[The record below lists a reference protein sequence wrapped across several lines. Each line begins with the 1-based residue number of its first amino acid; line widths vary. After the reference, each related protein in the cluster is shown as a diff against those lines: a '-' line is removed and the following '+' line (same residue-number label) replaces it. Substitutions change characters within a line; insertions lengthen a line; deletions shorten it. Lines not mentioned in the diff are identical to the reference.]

1 MGHTG
6 HGSGTS
12 RATTSAAI
20 ATLRDMML
28 RRALVPTVLAA
39 LLLAGC
45 GESAEKLSP
54 REAVREAAKTTAS
67 LKEGSFKLSVV
78 GSEEGL
84 NAVFNEGAPLTA
96 EDREGLDVVRN
107 GHVVFSTGNN
117 KFGLDV
123 KAGDL
128 DHAFELRY
136 VDGKLYARADVAG
149 LGKLFGAT
157 PEEVNQTV
165 QAASSQPG
173 FEFIA
178 AAAAGKWLQ
187 ADFTALK
194 GTFEDLVKGL
204 EKSTGGSLPGPS
216 GTQPTGNETTALTDA
231 IDKVFNEN
239 VVVEKLESDGVGDHY
254 VAKVTSLRTF
264 YGQLLPTLQ
273 QYMDRIPNADRFPAA
288 NLIPDKPGSLDVW
301 VKDGRVS
308 RVELDMA
315 QFSEPKANAG
325 RVAIRLD
332 IDRDAPTLAAPPDA
346 VTVDLAGIIQQFV
359 GRFGQF
365 FEGFGAGLSSYD

>member
-1 MGHTG
+1 
-6 HGSGTS
+6 
-12 RATTSAAI
+12 
-20 ATLRDMML
+20 ML

-54 REAVREAAKTTAS
+54 QEAVREAAKTTAG

-78 GSEEGL
+78 GSEEGI
-84 NAVFNEGAPLTA
+84 NAAFNEGAPLT
-96 EDREGLDVVRN
+96 EDDRQGLDLLRN
-107 GHVVFSTGNN
+107 GHIIFSTGSN

-149 LGKLFGAT
+149 LGKLFDAT
-157 PEEVNQTV
+157 PDEINRTV
-165 QAASSQPG
+165 QAISSQPG

-194 GTFEDLVKGL
+194 GTFEDLMKGL
-204 EKSTGGSLPGPS
+204 QESTGGSLPGPDA
-216 GTQPTGNETTALTDA
+216 TQQADNETTALRDA

-239 VVVEKLESDGVGDHY
+239 VTIEKLESDGVGDHY

-273 QYMDRIPNADRFPAA
+273 QFMDRIPNSEQIPSA

-308 RVELDMA
+308 RVELDIA
-315 QFSEPKANAG
+315 QFSEPPANTG

-332 IDRDAPTLAAPPDA
+332 INREAPELSAPSDP
-346 VTVDLAGIIQQFV
+346 VTVDLAGIFQRFV
-359 GRFGQF
+359 GQFGQF
-365 FEGFGAGLSSYD
+365 LEGFGQGLSSYD

>member
-1 MGHTG
+1 M
-6 HGSGTS
+6 STS
-12 RATTSAAI
+12 I
-20 ATLRDMML
+20 ATLRDML

-45 GESAEKLSP
+45 GEPAEKLSP
-54 REAVREAAKTTAS
+54 QEAVREAAKTTAG

-78 GSEEGL
+78 GSEEGI
-84 NAVFNEGAPLTA
+84 NAVFNEGAPLT
-96 EDREGLDVVRN
+96 EDDRKGLNLLRN
-107 GHVVFSTGNN
+107 GHIVFSTGSN

-128 DHAFELRY
+128 EHAFELRY
-136 VDGKLYARADVAG
+136 VDSKLYARADVAG
-149 LGKLFGAT
+149 LGRLFDAT
-157 PEEVNQTV
+157 PEEIDQTV
-165 QAASSQPG
+165 QAVSSQPG
-173 FEFIA
+173 LGFVA

-204 EKSTGGSLPGPS
+204 QESTGGSLPGPD
-216 GTQPTGNETTALTDA
+216 GTQPTDNETTALSDA
-231 IDKVFNEN
+231 LDKVFNEN
-239 VVVEKLESDGVGDHY
+239 VVIEKLESDSVGDHY

-264 YGQLLPTLQ
+264 YGQLLPTVQ
-273 QYMDRIPNADRFPAA
+273 QYMDRIPRAEQFPAA

-315 QFSEPKANAG
+315 QFSGPPASAG

-332 IDRDAPTLAAPPDA
+332 INREAPTLAAPSDA
-346 VTVDLAGIIQQFV
+346 VTVDLAGLIQQFV
-359 GRFGQF
+359 GQFGQF
-365 FEGFGAGLSSYD
+365 FEGFGAGVSSYD